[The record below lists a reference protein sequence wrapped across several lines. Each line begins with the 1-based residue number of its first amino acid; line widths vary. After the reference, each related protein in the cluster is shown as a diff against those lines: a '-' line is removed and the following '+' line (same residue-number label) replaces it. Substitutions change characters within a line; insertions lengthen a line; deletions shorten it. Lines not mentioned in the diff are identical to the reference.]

1 MHASR
6 PASLAAACALL
17 AAAPATARADGTV
30 IVKPAR
36 GARVHVSGTTV
47 GRVAR
52 LGLRVVHVSGD
63 PAAAA
68 ARIASSRG
76 VRWAE
81 PNGAVHAL
89 ATPDDPLFAAGPL
102 PRLGAADAWT
112 ALGLG
117 RFPSEGGARVGVVDT
132 GIDAGHEDLAGK
144 VAACASAAD
153 GEITPGACADG
164 AGHGTH
170 VAGTIGALAD
180 NGLGLAGVAFSSP
193 LVVCKALGDDGS
205 GTDADVAACI
215 RWVHDAG
222 AKVISMSLGGSSSRT
237 IAEAVRYAWE
247 GGGRGGSVL
256 VAAAGNDGDATVS
269 YPAGRDEVV
278 SVAAVDGADAV
289 APFSN
294 HNADVELA

>member
-1 MHASR
+1 MYASR
-6 PASLAAACALL
+6 LASLAAACALL
-17 AAAPATARADGTV
+17 AALAPATARADGTV

-47 GRVAR
+47 GSVAR
-52 LGLRVVHVSGD
+52 LGLRVVRVTGD

-117 RFPSEGGARVGVVDT
+117 RFPRTGGTRVGIVDT
-132 GIDAGHEDLAGK
+132 GIDATHEDLAGK
-144 VAACASAAD
+144 VAACASSAD
-153 GEITPGACADG
+153 GEIAVGACADG

-180 NGLGLAGVAFSSP
+180 NGVGL
-193 LVVCKALGDDGS
+193 
-205 GTDADVAACI
+205 
-215 RWVHDAG
+215 
-222 AKVISMSLGGSSSRT
+222 
-237 IAEAVRYAWE
+237 
-247 GGGRGGSVL
+247 
-256 VAAAGNDGDATVS
+256 
-269 YPAGRDEVV
+269 
-278 SVAAVDGADAV
+278 
-289 APFSN
+289 
-294 HNADVELA
+294 